1 MEVET
6 TPTLAGQFEDAD
18 ADHWRW
24 LTYYTILLITV
35 GKNVV
40 PLHSLLVKGFF
51 LLQNSFLK
59 SNYNE
64 TASCHQQKR
73 LCMTSISKGELT
85 ERVFVVSHF
94 PQASCV
100 CSEKASESCLCC
112 VHMSAA
118 RFTCV
123 VKCIELTVGRRDMR
137 KLRCRWDLGELFYPW
152 D

>member
-1 MEVET
+1 MAITNNNCEPFVF
-6 TPTLAGQFEDAD
+6 Q
-18 ADHWRW
+18 
-24 LTYYTILLITV
+24 ILLITV

-40 PLHSLLVKGFF
+40 PLHSRMGLVKGIF

-73 LCMTSISKGELT
+73 LCMTSINKGELT

-100 CSEKASESCLCC
+100 CSEKASESCLCF
-112 VHMSAA
+112 VRLSAS
-118 RFTCV
+118 RFAYV
-123 VKCIELTVGRRDMR
+123 VKCTELTLGGRDVR
-137 KLRCRWDLGELFYPW
+137 KLRCLWDSGELLSLRLKSRGLRGSSR
-152 D
+152 